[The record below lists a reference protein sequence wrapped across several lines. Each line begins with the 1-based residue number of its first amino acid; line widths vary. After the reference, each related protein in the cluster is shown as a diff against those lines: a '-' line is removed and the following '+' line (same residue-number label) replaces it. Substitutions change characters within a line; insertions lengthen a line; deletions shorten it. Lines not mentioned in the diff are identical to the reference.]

1 MQNQN
6 IFETGATSSAS
17 NNLILS
23 VMNDGNLYQSRIDA
37 AKRILEGIEPH
48 KSFRE
53 IANDKQ
59 RIDFNL
65 KFKPQEITE
74 AGRIIQELTISNILE
89 DMAAS
94 YDPSQNI
101 YAIVRRWFDK
111 ANDNSYFSCRV
122 TIPLEERKRISFV
135 IPFQYGYGS
144 QPESEIIDTLFRLN
158 IMKGLNSMKEK
169 KDYSREYN
177 IILDDQGYMRKN
189 QNWLTGLYL

>member
-6 IFETGATSSAS
+6 IFETGATSSAA

-37 AKRILEGIEPH
+37 AKQILEGKEPY

-53 IANDKQ
+53 IANDEAKKQ
-59 RIDFNL
+59 RQKFYAR
-65 KFKPQEITE
+65 FKPQEITE
-74 AGRIIQELTISNILE
+74 AGKIIQDLTISNILE
-89 DMAAS
+89 DMTVS

-101 YAIVRRWFDK
+101 YAIVRRWFDR
-111 ANDNSYFSCRV
+111 ANGNSYFSCRV
-122 TIPLEERKRISFV
+122 TIPLEEGKRISFV

-144 QPESEIIDTLFRLN
+144 QPESEIIETLFRLN
-158 IMKGLNSMKEK
+158 ILKEK
-169 KDYSREYN
+169 KDYFREYN
-177 IILDDQGYMRKN
+177 ITFDEQGYMRKN

>member
-37 AKRILEGIEPH
+37 AKRVLEGVEPV

-53 IANDKQ
+53 IANDEAKKQ
-59 RIDFNL
+59 RTDFNL

-74 AGRIIQELTISNILE
+74 AGKIIQDITIGSILD
-89 DMAAS
+89 DMVAS

-101 YAIVRRWFDK
+101 YAIIRRWWDK
-111 ANDNSYFSCRV
+111 VNGNSYFSCRV
-122 TIPLEERKRISFV
+122 TVPLEEGKRISFV
-135 IPFQYGYGS
+135 IPLQYGCGS
-144 QPESEIIDTLFRLN
+144 HPKYEIVETLSRLK
-158 IMKGLNSMKEK
+158 ILKEK
-169 KDYSREYN
+169 KDYFREYG
-177 IILDDQGYMRKN
+177 ITLDDQGYMRKN

>member
-6 IFETGATSSAS
+6 TFETGATSSAS

-23 VMNDGNLYQSRIDA
+23 VMNDGNLYQSRINA
-37 AKRILEGIEPH
+37 ARRILEGNEPA

-53 IANDKQ
+53 IANDEAKKQ
-59 RIDFNL
+59 RQKFYA

-74 AGRIIQELTISNILE
+74 AGKIIQDLTIDSILE
-89 DMAAS
+89 DMAVS

-111 ANDNSYFSCRV
+111 ANGNSYFSCRV
-122 TIPLEERKRISFV
+122 TVPLKEGKRISFV
-135 IPFQYGYGS
+135 IPLQYSCGS
-144 QPESEIIDTLFRLN
+144 QPQSEIIATLLRLN
-158 IMKGLNSMKEK
+158 ILKEK
-169 KDYSREYN
+169 KDYFLEYN

>member
-23 VMNDGNLYQSRIDA
+23 VMNDGNLYQSRIDT
-37 AKRILEGIEPH
+37 AKRILGGKEPA

-53 IANDKQ
+53 IANDEAKKQ
-59 RIDFNL
+59 RQKFYA

-74 AGRIIQELTISNILE
+74 AGKIIQDITISSILE
-89 DMAAS
+89 DMAVL

-101 YAIVRRWFDK
+101 YAIIRRWWDK
-111 ANDNSYFSCRV
+111 VNGNSYFSCRV
-122 TIPLEERKRISFV
+122 TVPLEEGKRISFV
-135 IPFQYGYGS
+135 IPLQYGYGS
-144 QPESEIIDTLFRLN
+144 QPESEIIETLFRLN
-158 IMKGLNSMKEK
+158 ILKGK
-169 KDYSREYN
+169 KDYFREYN
-177 IILDDQGYMRKN
+177 ITLDDQGYMRKD

>member
-17 NNLILS
+17 NNLVLS

-37 AKRILEGIEPH
+37 AKRILEGKEPY

-53 IANDKQ
+53 IANNEAKKQ
-59 RIDFNL
+59 RQKFYA

-74 AGRIIQELTISNILE
+74 AGKIIQDLTIDSILE
-89 DMAAS
+89 DMAVS
-94 YDPSQNI
+94 YDPSQKI
-101 YAIVRRWFDK
+101 YAIVRRWFDR
-111 ANDNSYFSCRV
+111 ANGNSYFSCRV
-122 TIPLEERKRISFV
+122 TIPLEEGKRISFV

-144 QPESEIIDTLFRLN
+144 QPEHTIIETLFRLN
-158 IMKGLNSMKEK
+158 ILKEK
-169 KDYSREYN
+169 KDYFREYN
-177 IILDDQGYMRKN
+177 ITFDEQGYMRKN

>member
-1 MQNQN
+1 MQNE

-23 VMNDGNLYQSRIDA
+23 VMNDGNLYQSRIGA
-37 AKRILEGIEPH
+37 AKRILEGKEPV

-53 IANDKQ
+53 IANDEAKKQ
-59 RIDFNL
+59 RQKFYA

-74 AGRIIQELTISNILE
+74 AGKIIQDLTISNILE
-89 DMAAS
+89 DMTVS

-101 YAIVRRWFDK
+101 YAIVRRWFDR
-111 ANDNSYFSCRV
+111 ANGNSYFSCRV
-122 TIPLEERKRISFV
+122 TIPLEEGKRISFV

-144 QPESEIIDTLFRLN
+144 QPESEIIETLFRLN
-158 IMKGLNSMKEK
+158 ILKEK
-169 KDYSREYN
+169 KDYFREYN
-177 IILDDQGYMRKN
+177 ITFDEQGYMRKN

>member
-1 MQNQN
+1 MENKN

-23 VMNDGNLYQSRIDA
+23 IMSDGHLYQSRIDA
-37 AKRILEGIEPH
+37 AKRMLVGVEPI

-53 IANDKQ
+53 IANDEANKQ
-59 RIDFNL
+59 RKKFYA

-74 AGRIIQELTISNILE
+74 AGRIIQDITINSILE
-89 DMAAS
+89 DMAVS

-111 ANDNSYFSCRV
+111 VNGNSYFSCRV
-122 TIPLEERKRISFV
+122 TIPLEEGKRISFV
-135 IPFQYGYGS
+135 IPLQYGYGS
-144 QPESEIIDTLFRLN
+144 QPESEIIATLFRLN
-158 IMKGLNSMKEK
+158 IMKEK
-169 KDYSREYN
+169 KDYFREYG
-177 IILDDQGYMRKN
+177 IDFCDSGYMRKN

>member
-17 NNLILS
+17 NNLVLS

-37 AKRILEGIEPH
+37 AKRILEGKEPY

-53 IANDKQ
+53 IANDEAKKQ
-59 RIDFNL
+59 RQKFYAR
-65 KFKPQEITE
+65 FKPQEITE
-74 AGRIIQELTISNILE
+74 AGKLIQDLTISNILE
-89 DMAAS
+89 DMTVS

-101 YAIVRRWFDK
+101 YAIVRRWFDR
-111 ANDNSYFSCRV
+111 ANGNSYFSCRV
-122 TIPLEERKRISFV
+122 TIPLEEGKRISFV

-144 QPESEIIDTLFRLN
+144 QPESEIIETLFRLN
-158 IMKGLNSMKEK
+158 ILKEK
-169 KDYSREYN
+169 KDYFREYN
-177 IILDDQGYMRKN
+177 ITFDEQGYMRKN

>member
-6 IFETGATSSAS
+6 IFETGATSSAA

-23 VMNDGNLYQSRIDA
+23 VMNDGSIYNQRIDA
-37 AKRILEGIEPH
+37 GKRILQGIHPII
-48 KSFRE
+48 SFRE
-53 IANDKQ
+53 MAVSEASKQ
-59 RIDFNL
+59 RSSFGL

-74 AGRIIQELTISNILE
+74 AGKIIQDLTIDSILE
-89 DMAAS
+89 DMAVS

-111 ANDNSYFSCRV
+111 ANGNSYFSSRV
-122 TIPLEERKRISFV
+122 TIPLSTGKRISFV

-144 QPESEIIDTLFRLN
+144 QPESEIIGTLFRLK
-158 IMKGLNSMKEK
+158 ILKEK
-169 KDYSREYN
+169 KAYFREYN
-177 IILDDQGYMRKN
+177 ITLNDQGYMRKN

>member
-1 MQNQN
+1 MQTE

-23 VMNDGNLYQSRIDA
+23 VMNDGNLYKSRINA
-37 AKRILEGIEPH
+37 AKWILEGNEPA

-53 IANDKQ
+53 IANDEAKKQ
-59 RIDFNL
+59 RQKFYA

-74 AGRIIQELTISNILE
+74 AGKIIQDLTIDSILE
-89 DMAAS
+89 DMAVS
-94 YDPSQNI
+94 YDPSKNI

-111 ANDNSYFSCRV
+111 ANGNSYFSCRV
-122 TIPLEERKRISFV
+122 TVPLKEGKRISFV
-135 IPFQYGYGS
+135 IPFRYGSGS
-144 QPESEIIDTLFRLN
+144 QPEYTIIAILFRLN
-158 IMKGLNSMKEK
+158 ILKEK
-169 KDYSREYN
+169 KDYFLEYN